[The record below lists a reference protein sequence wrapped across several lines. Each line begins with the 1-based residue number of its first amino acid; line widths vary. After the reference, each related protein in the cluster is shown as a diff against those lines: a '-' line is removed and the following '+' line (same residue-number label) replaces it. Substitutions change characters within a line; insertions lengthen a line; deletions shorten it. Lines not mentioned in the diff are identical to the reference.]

1 MKIVVLDGQT
11 LNPGDNPWTP
21 IRDVLAE
28 GDEFVVYEKTSA
40 EDTLARA
47 TGAEILL
54 TNKTPLNAATLNALP
69 ELRLICVL
77 ATGVNTVDLA
87 AAKSNEVIVCNVP
100 EYGTDSVA
108 QFVMAQVLYHAH
120 RVGFHDTRIREGA
133 WAKYDAFSF
142 WETPQVEL
150 AGLQFGIFGYGRIGK
165 AVAKLAQAFGMNVL
179 VHSRSHIDDQASVKS
194 CTFDELLS
202 QSDILSL
209 HCVLN
214 EETKGIMDA
223 VAFSKM
229 KPNAILINTAR
240 GSLVNESAL
249 ANALENQRIGG
260 AALDVVP
267 EEPISENSP
276 LLEAP
281 NLLLTPHMAWSSVQ
295 ARRRLMDTT
304 ALNIRSYQQGS
315 PRHRVA

>member
-1 MKIVVLDGQT
+1 
-11 LNPGDNPWTP
+11 
-21 IRDVLAE
+21 
-28 GDEFVVYEKTSA
+28 
-40 EDTLARA
+40 
-47 TGAEILL
+47 
-54 TNKTPLNAATLNALP
+54 
-69 ELRLICVL
+69 
-77 ATGVNTVDLA
+77 
-87 AAKSNEVIVCNVP
+87 
-100 EYGTDSVA
+100 
-108 QFVMAQVLYHAH
+108 
-120 RVGFHDTRIREGA
+120 
-133 WAKYDAFSF
+133 
-142 WETPQVEL
+142 
-150 AGLQFGIFGYGRIGK
+150 
-165 AVAKLAQAFGMNVL
+165 
-179 VHSRSHIDDQASVKS
+179 
-194 CTFDELLS
+194 
-202 QSDILSL
+202 
-209 HCVLN
+209 
-214 EETKGIMDA
+214 MDA